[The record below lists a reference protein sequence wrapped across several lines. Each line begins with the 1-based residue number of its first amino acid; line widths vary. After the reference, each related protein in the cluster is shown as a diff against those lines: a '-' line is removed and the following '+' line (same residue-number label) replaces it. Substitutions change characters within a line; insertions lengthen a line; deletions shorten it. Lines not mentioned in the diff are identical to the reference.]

1 MAAHCE
7 GETGL
12 DKEHPGTISMVERNL
27 VHIVL
32 SFQVSCS
39 AMSLDIYATLHR
51 VTDRFMIDEHFRSIW
66 IDT

>member
-1 MAAHCE
+1 
-7 GETGL
+7 
-12 DKEHPGTISMVERNL
+12 MVERNL

-51 VTDRFMIDEHFRSIW
+51 VTYRFMIDEHFRSIW